1 MKREGHEDSDRDRH
15 RTGGCIP
22 AHTTHN
28 FIVART
34 SVLLLN
40 PWVAE
45 LKMFEHEA
53 FFFGAL
59 RRGLRV
65 VQCDSAVDHNRPP
78 SSSYTRESHRFRTNP
93 SYGRIFCNAFPG
105 VVSFNSGG
113 GGGGGVNGGGSGDG
127 VSGESGGGSG
137 NGDGISGGGGDSGS
151 SVHFPPPF
159 PEAAEMRCRDK
170 TYCAANVA
178 SILGVRCA
186 AWGRFGAAYRQ
197 DCDPES
203 GCDCA
208 VLRDST
214 RTEAGWNTW
223 VGACTS
229 DPEGRDVGGVVEPVE
244 VIEIIGKEDRGAGGA
259 ETAGK
264 GLLESKRRCR
274 LQCCCR
280 LMAARAHGR
289 REFE

>member
-1 MKREGHEDSDRDRH
+1 
-15 RTGGCIP
+15 
-22 AHTTHN
+22 
-28 FIVART
+28 
-34 SVLLLN
+34 
-40 PWVAE
+40 
-45 LKMFEHEA
+45 
-53 FFFGAL
+53 
-59 RRGLRV
+59 
-65 VQCDSAVDHNRPP
+65 
-78 SSSYTRESHRFRTNP
+78 
-93 SYGRIFCNAFPG
+93 
-105 VVSFNSGG
+105 
-113 GGGGGVNGGGSGDG
+113 
-127 VSGESGGGSG
+127 
-137 NGDGISGGGGDSGS
+137 
-151 SVHFPPPF
+151 
-159 PEAAEMRCRDK
+159 MRCRDK

-186 AWGRFGAAYRQ
+186 AWGRFGAAYRH

-244 VIEIIGKEDRGAGGA
+244 VVEIMGVMGGRGAGAA
-259 ETAGK
+259 EAAEAAKAAGK
-264 GLLESKRRCR
+264 GLLKSERRCR